1 MKSCHAIAIPMH
13 TLSILSYRLKPIYNN
28 NENMRKTGA
37 TIDRAMSKYH
47 MVDIYLRVISH

>member
-47 MVDIYLRVISH
+47 MVDIYLRVIGH